1 MWKLTKLN
9 NVVYVC
15 KNCGKY
21 FIPDFQYNSKYCNNI
36 YSNNKTCR
44 EIAAQIQYKKK
55 LEAEPVLKNAEHFI
69 KHYKKMLP
77 YMVESILKDMK
88 ILKKNLR

>member
-1 MWKLTKLN
+1 MN

-21 FIPDFQYNSKYCNNI
+21 FILDFQYNSKYCNKI
-36 YSNNKTCR
+36 YFDNKTCR

-55 LEAEPVLKNAEHFI
+55 LEARPILKKCKIFYQTHKKVLLN
-69 KHYKKMLP
+69 
-77 YMVESILKDMK
+77 MVENILKDMK
-88 ILKKNLR
+88 IKKKNLR